1 MPKKK
6 KNNQKSLRYK
16 FIWGV
21 ILWIDNL
28 FEINSI
34 SKLLQYVTIN
44 LSDCERI
51 ISETIQ
57 KEKSYRQSGDDQ
69 MKIAAYLI
77 AENLDNII
85 EFPGKTEVRARM
97 KKESIW
103 LWRSSR

>member
-1 MPKKK
+1 M
-6 KNNQKSLRYK
+6 
-16 FIWGV
+16 
-21 ILWIDNL
+21 
-28 FEINSI
+28 
-34 SKLLQYVTIN
+34 QYVTIN

-97 KKESIW
+97 KKSQFDYEEAVDKHVTEENKFKINFFITNQYINSYIKCE
-103 LWRSSR
+103 L